1 MKICVLNLSG
11 NVGKSTIAVHLLAAF
26 TPGAR
31 IVSVESINASAAN
44 EVDGLDVEELSASR
58 FKEIFREIMLGEDV
72 IVDVGASNVAAFMS
86 EMRRFKSAVGEFDL
100 VLVPAVPADKQQRD
114 TIATIDWL
122 HDLGIDHGKVRV
134 IFNQYASDALDPLPV
149 AFAQVFGYAATDG
162 RGKAVFEPH
171 AVIDRN
177 EAYELAKEAGRTVR
191 ELAEGRADWKAAR
204 LQAKQA
210 GDMAALERAMAGQM
224 THDLAVTAQQNLA
237 HVHAMLFPS
246 GTASMGVNKLA
257 REGTREAVCEDVR
270 PSDTPAARKRA

>member
-44 EVDGLDVEELSASR
+44 EVEGLDVEELSASR
-58 FKEIFREIMLGEDV
+58 FKEIFREIMLCDRV

-86 EMRRFKSAVGEFDL
+86 EVKRFKSVVGEFDL
-100 VLVPAVPADKQQRD
+100 VLVPTVPADKQQRD

-122 HDLGIDHGKVRV
+122 HELGLDGRKVRAV
-134 IFNQYASDALDPLPV
+134 FNQYASDALDPV
-149 AFAQVFGYAATDG
+149 EIVYAQVLGYAAADG
-162 RGKAVFEPH
+162 KGKAVFEPH

-177 EAYELAKEAGRTVR
+177 EAYELAKESGRTVR
-191 ELAEGRADWKAAR
+191 ELAEGATDWKAAR
-204 LQAKQA
+204 LEAKRA
-210 GDMAALERAMAGQM
+210 GDMEALERAMSGQM

-237 HVHAMLFPS
+237 RVHGMLFPK
-246 GTASMGVNKLA
+246 GTASMGP
-257 REGTREAVCEDVR
+257 REGA
-270 PSDTPAARKRA
+270 PAPEVLASRKRA